1 MFNNFFSSLSDIEII
16 FLILGF
22 TGQAIFGSRF
32 IFQWLYSEKLGRSAI
47 PFYFWYLSILG
58 GLFLLVYAIYRE
70 DPVIIV
76 GQLFGIFIYTR
87 NIYLIKKN
95 ETKN

>member
-1 MFNNFFSSLSDIEII
+1 MISFFYNLSTLEII
-16 FLILGF
+16 FLIIGF

-32 IFQWLYSEKLGRSAI
+32 IFQWLYSEKLGKSAI
-47 PFYFWYLSILG
+47 PFYFWYLSICG
-58 GLFLLVYAIYRE
+58 GFFLLIYAIYRM

-76 GQLFGIFIYTR
+76 GQLFGIFIYSR

-95 ETKN
+95 DKNNK

>member
-1 MFNNFFSSLSDIEII
+1 MTNFFQNLSSIEVI
-16 FLILGF
+16 FLIIGF
-22 TGQAIFGSRF
+22 SGQAIFGSRF
-32 IFQWLYSEKLGRSAI
+32 IFQWLYSERLGRSAI
-47 PFYFWYLSILG
+47 PFYFWYLSIFG
-58 GLFLLVYAIYRE
+58 GLFLLIYAIYRM

-95 ETKN
+95 DKTYK